1 MEENINPKQG
11 FLNKKP
17 KADKKVKELEKKLQS
32 LLNIEENYKKL
43 YADYKR
49 LEDRVEGVRKSSS
62 EEVLF
67 EMMKKLTP
75 VFDSF
80 YRASTHAPEV
90 TIEDLPKLTEEE
102 YTKIFNYFIGLRQ
115 IEKQMEEVLASMG
128 LKRIPT
134 KGQLFDHNLHEAITH
149 EENKEVP
156 ADHIIDEIEAG
167 WVFDDKV
174 IKCAK
179 VRVSKG

>member
-1 MEENINPKQG
+1 MEQDTNPQKNI
-11 FLNKKP
+11 FSKKP
-17 KADKKVKELEKKLQS
+17 KADKKLKELEKKLQS
-32 LLNIEENYKKL
+32 LENIEENYKKL

-49 LEDRVEGVRKSSS
+49 LEDRAEGIHKSSS

-115 IEKQMEEVLASMG
+115 IEKQMEEVLGTMG

-134 KGQLFDHNLHEAITH
+134 KDQLFDHNLHEAITH
-149 EENKEVP
+149 EENQEVP

-167 WVFDDKV
+167 WMFDDKV